1 MKWQDL
7 IAETYRR
14 LSEEYENVLDGLT
27 IDDLHKRP
35 AKDANTI
42 GWLLWHTARSYD
54 RTVGDVMHGEQLWT
68 KDKWYIKFKRSSE
81 PNDTGY
87 RHGPEEVS
95 NLYIPDIETL
105 RDYQRAVIKA
115 SIEYIGRLSEEELDW
130 DCPLS
135 THPGTTATA
144 GRRIIGNINDCYQ
157 HLGQAAYVRG
167 LIKGQGWLGR

>member
-68 KDKWYIKFKRSSE
+68 KDKWYIKFNRNSD

-87 RHGPEEVS
+87 LHSPREVGH
-95 NLYIPDIETL
+95 LYIPDIETL
-105 RDYQRAVIKA
+105 RDYQRAVIKV
-115 SIEYIGRLSEEELDW
+115 SIEYIKKLSEEELDR
-130 DCPLS
+130 DCPIS
-135 THPGTTATA
+135 NHPGTTATA

-167 LIKGQGWLGR
+167 LIKGQGWLGC